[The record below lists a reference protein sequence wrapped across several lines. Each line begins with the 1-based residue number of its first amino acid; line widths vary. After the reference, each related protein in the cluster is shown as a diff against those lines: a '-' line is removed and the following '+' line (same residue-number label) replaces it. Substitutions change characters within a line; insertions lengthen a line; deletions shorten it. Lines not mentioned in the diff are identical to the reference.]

1 MSRTTIKDQINRIAQ
16 RGGMA
21 MSNGFA
27 IKFNLPDGLQTYVD
41 SVVPDADIYEG
52 FCDEA
57 SLPSAQAATGQTT
70 GKYLGEGQ
78 VSYPHTKLYTDF
90 QLGWMADANMEP
102 YKFLNAWWQYIFKE
116 SDDTGPYGVDN
127 YFGVTTGKTYSQM
140 MSIDGDGIKA
150 RNRTTRL
157 RFPESYTSTIQ
168 VAKVEKGPR
177 SDTDR
182 VSMVHVLQ
190 DAYPYSV
197 EQVPLSFGG
206 STLVKVTGNFYY
218 SKHYVVYNKD
228 TSAGMGTFMG
238 GLLGQLLDTNN
249 DGNLNLPSGD
259 IT

>member
-1 MSRTTIKDQINRIAQ
+1 VSRTTIKDQINRIAQ

-27 IKFNLPDGLQTYVD
+27 IKFSLAADLQKHMD
-41 SVVPDADIYEG
+41 SVLSDSDIYEG

-57 SLPSAQAATGQTT
+57 SLPSAQSATGQTT

-102 YKFLNAWWQYIFKE
+102 YKFLNSWWQYIFQE
-116 SDDTGPYGVDN
+116 SDEEGPYDKEK
-127 YFGVTTGKTYSQM
+127 YFPQTSGKTYGQM
-140 MSIDGDGIKA
+140 MSITGDGLKK

-157 RFPESYTSTIQ
+157 RYPESYVSTLQ
-168 VAKVEKGPR
+168 VAKVERGPT
-177 SDTDR
+177 SDTQR

-197 EQVPLSFGG
+197 ETVPLSFGG

-218 SKHYVVYNKD
+218 SKHYVYYND
-228 TSAGMGTFMG
+228 HTVSPGG
-238 GLLGQLLDTNN
+238 GLFGWVSQLFDTNN
-249 DGNLNLPSGD
+249 DGELDLSSSD
-259 IT
+259 IA